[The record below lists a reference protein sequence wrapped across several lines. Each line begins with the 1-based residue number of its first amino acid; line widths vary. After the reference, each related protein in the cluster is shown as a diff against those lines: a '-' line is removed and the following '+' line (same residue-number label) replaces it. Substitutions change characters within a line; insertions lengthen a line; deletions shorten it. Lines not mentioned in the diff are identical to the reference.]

1 MNEQFIVV
9 YLKHDLEMFFYIT
22 ENLKKHCCP
31 VKYFIEGLKPN
42 VYRILLTSGLS
53 LRLVIVT
60 TLKDFSPNTFIGQQ

>member
-1 MNEQFIVV
+1 MNQQFIVV
-9 YLKHDLEMFFYIT
+9 YLMHDLEMFFYIT
-22 ENLKKHCCP
+22 ENLKKYCCP

-60 TLKDFSPNTFIGQQ
+60 T